1 MVCSAASLYCSGWP
15 SQTIRTSATV
25 GTGQTLSGSERGL
38 TSSCLTRPFAAAMSA
53 PTRFAGTTG
62 HPGKAAKTDT
72 KTGIA
77 FGMVAENA
85 NRGKITTKLI
95 MKPKP
100 SYRKGKLNKRVAFV
114 KEVVREVVGFS
125 PYEKRCMELM
135 KVGRDK
141 RAMKLLKHK
150 LGACLIPLRA
160 PPCPCAPRALG
171 ATRVLAAHTRRA
183 SSRRQRKAMDAIA
196 ATTRPP
202 AFCRRR
208 ASPRRRASSLACGGG
223 GGGGVPIRTATQTKQ
238 HRALCSLCVRIW
250 NGRFD
255 QIAGLTTLAS
265 AARPHDCRMHFLV
278 WLDADRPPTPGLV
291 RRDYEACEGQARDDR

>member
-1 MVCSAASLYCSGWP
+1 
-15 SQTIRTSATV
+15 
-25 GTGQTLSGSERGL
+25 
-38 TSSCLTRPFAAAMSA
+38 MSA

-62 HPGKAAKTDT
+62 HPGKSAKTDT

-150 LGACLIPLRA
+150 LGACLIPFRA
-160 PPCPCAPRALG
+160 PPCPCAPRELG
-171 ATRVLAAHTRRA
+171 ATCVLAARIRCA

-202 AFCRRR
+202 ALCRRDADGER
-208 ASPRRRASSLACGGG
+208 HVGGVRTSAACGG
-223 GGGGVPIRTATQTKQ
+223 GGGGVPIRTATPNKR
-238 HRALCSLCVRIW
+238 HRALCSLCVRVW
-250 NGRFD
+250 NDRLD
-255 QIAGLTTLAS
+255 QIAGLTIHAT
-265 AARPHDCRMHFLV
+265 AARPHDCCRHPSSGSTLTV
-278 WLDADRPPTPGLV
+278 PRLGLA
-291 RRDYEACEGQARDDR
+291 RRDYEACEGQARDDRRRAPQAAHGEVNVTPLPSTIIRVFAHPLLCCVFLL

>member
-1 MVCSAASLYCSGWP
+1 
-15 SQTIRTSATV
+15 
-25 GTGQTLSGSERGL
+25 
-38 TSSCLTRPFAAAMSA
+38 MSA

-62 HPGKAAKTDT
+62 HPGKSAKTDT

-150 LGACLIPLRA
+150 LGTMKRAKVKRAMIDDELRK
-160 PPCPCAPRALG
+160 
-171 ATRVLAAHTRRA
+171 
-183 SSRRQRKAMDAIA
+183 QRMAK
-196 ATTRPP
+196 
-202 AFCRRR
+202 
-208 ASPRRRASSLACGGG
+208 
-223 GGGGVPIRTATQTKQ
+223 
-238 HRALCSLCVRIW
+238 
-250 NGRFD
+250 
-255 QIAGLTTLAS
+255 
-265 AARPHDCRMHFLV
+265 
-278 WLDADRPPTPGLV
+278 
-291 RRDYEACEGQARDDR
+291 